1 MTCRR
6 LIWANLASVGGF
18 IDWKTKCSAKYLG
31 RTRVTGKHS
40 PRRDVEDDDMKTQA
54 LILSLAVAVAG
65 TGAAHAQ
72 DSRPSAVAGG
82 AILGGIAGA
91 FIGGHNNDRWA
102 QGAVIGAAAGAL
114 IGAVAEAPHRTVV
127 RSAPV
132 AYVSPA
138 PIVYVGAPPCPPPA
152 QRVVYVGAP
161 PPRIVYVE
169 PAPRVIYIAGQPR
182 RGEDTVVVVAPPSRR
197 HSGRQVVYVEPS
209 HRRW

>member
-1 MTCRR
+1 
-6 LIWANLASVGGF
+6 
-18 IDWKTKCSAKYLG
+18 
-31 RTRVTGKHS
+31 
-40 PRRDVEDDDMKTQA
+40 
-54 LILSLAVAVAG
+54 
-65 TGAAHAQ
+65 
-72 DSRPSAVAGG
+72 
-82 AILGGIAGA
+82 
-91 FIGGHNNDRWA
+91 
-102 QGAVIGAAAGAL
+102 VIGAAAGAL

-161 PPRIVYVE
+161 PPRIVYLE

-182 RGEDTVVVVAPPSRR
+182 RGEDTVVVVAPPSRC
-197 HSGRQVVYVEPS
+197 HSGRQVVYVGPS